1 MIKVNWDVFKAKFS
15 ENNQSN
21 FEWFCYLLF
30 CKEFNRPQ
38 GIFRYKN
45 QSAIETNPIEVDGEV
60 IGWQAKF
67 YDTALSDNKKPLLDT
82 LEKTKRDYSNLSKL
96 LIYTNQEW
104 GQTKGQTPQGLL
116 EIEQKAKELNITLKW
131 RTASFFE
138 SEFVSVENELFAK
151 HFFLLDKSIF
161 DVITEQEK
169 HTDNILNQIH
179 MGITFGNEYFEI
191 DRSHDI
197 LKIQTE
203 SKQVTILSGNGGVG
217 KTALIKKLYELSKDK
232 NPFYV
237 FKATEFELRSINDLF
252 VNFSFDNFLEAHK
265 NDEVKTIVID
275 SSEKLLD
282 LKNSD
287 PFKEFVT
294 SLTNSGWK
302 IIFTTR
308 RNYLEDLNYQFFEI
322 YHIAPLHINISDL
335 ELNELNIISEQHSFL
350 LPKDEK
356 LLDLIKNPFY
366 LGEYLKFYSETDE
379 INYRDFKDKLWNIKI
394 KNTKPAREICFLK
407 IAFERAN
414 IGQFFIHPDCE
425 SMILDELLADG
436 ILGYEKVGYFITHDL
451 YEEWALE
458 KIIEVEYLKQLNEQ
472 DFFQNIGHS
481 LAIRRSFRNWLS
493 ENLFLENEEIKK
505 FIEQVLSSGGIEQFW
520 KDEVIV
526 SIMLSRYS
534 EAFFELFKRELLD
547 NKQAFLKRVTFILRL
562 ACKEVDD
569 DFFKQLGI
577 KNLNI
582 FSLEYILT
590 KPKGQGWESLINFVY
605 DNLETIGIGNIN
617 FILPVINDWTNKT
630 IAGKTTRFSGLI
642 ALQFYQWT
650 IRGKIYFSRDDTK
663 EKLFQTICY
672 ASSEI
677 KHELSVIFDQ
687 ILNNQWRKHSKP
699 YYELVDMILTK
710 LEGIAV
716 AKSLP
721 DYVLKLAD
729 LFWWDNSKKDDWN
742 NYHSSR
748 DIEHYF
754 GLEHHL
760 HYHPASAYQTPIYW
774 LLSIDL
780 RKTIDFILDFTNKS
794 VEKYAVS
801 RFDNYVKVVE
811 VHTNDQNIKKQYMSV
826 CLWNMYRATSSP
838 GSPILLQSIHMAL
851 EKYFLEAGKTVKAN
865 TLESWLFYLLQ
876 NSESAS
882 ISAVVSSIVLAYPD
896 KTFNI
901 AKVLFQTKE
910 FITYDTSRLV
920 SESETLSLYSIAKNW
935 GINTNEFYDN
945 ERIETCKD
953 EHRQSSLESLFLK
966 YQYFRSD
973 DVEEEEANER
983 QKILWDIL
991 DNYYE
996 NIPIL
1001 SDQTEA
1007 DKTWRLYLSRMD
1019 RRKMD
1024 VKTEKTEGGLLIH
1037 FNPEIDSDLEKY
1049 RDDSVAESSDAMKY
1063 TGLKIWSDY
1072 KFQHDEKYKQYEQYE
1087 TNPQLALQE
1096 VKDIIDRLN
1105 QIEKPDYLENNFLG
1119 DGGFYL
1125 FNGSIPAYVCA
1136 VLLRDYTDIL
1146 DEEDKTFCRDIL
1158 LEIASSIFSPNYH
1171 YQISDGIQQ
1180 AISLLPKLL
1189 EIFPEDIERIKFILF
1204 FALFKEE
1211 PVGGQSFNTFSIIA
1225 IRQLWENDFNNA
1237 QSLLFGYLLL
1247 KPKYEKLFQKMRK
1260 ESYKNGTHISNSQV
1274 MEIFIEKN
1282 EKVLEDIIECQLE
1295 FKDIVDIDK
1304 LELSDLNVVFL
1315 LIPYKTSNADHK
1327 RIVHYIV
1334 ESFAKELLSD
1344 RRDEKV
1350 DYSVK
1355 HNFLEKY
1362 VYFVLHSSTDEVI
1375 SYLHPF
1381 LDGFNSSE
1389 SMADLLNEFVKA
1401 EDALYTYDNFWL
1413 IWNTFKEKI
1422 IELCKD
1428 GEERWY
1434 IKKIVQSYL
1443 FAQVKWKDTAKD
1455 WRSFKESDK
1464 RFFQEIAEKIGHC
1477 PSVLYSIA
1485 RLLNNIGSQYIDD
1498 GVYWIYKILDKN
1510 KDYISKKLETN
1521 TVYYIEN
1528 FIRLYIFQN
1537 REKIKKTPTLKSK
1550 LIVILDFL
1558 IEKGS
1563 VIGYMLRENIV

>member
-1 MIKVNWDVFKAKFS
+1 MIKANWEVFNAKFS

-30 CKEFNRPQ
+30 CKEFNKPQ

-67 YDTALSDNKKPLLDT
+67 YDTTLSDNKKALIDT
-82 LEKTKRDYSNLSKL
+82 LEKSKRDYSNISKL
-96 LIYTNQEW
+96 HIYTNQEW
-104 GQTKGQTPQGLL
+104 GQTKGQTPQGLI
-116 EIEQKAKELNITLKW
+116 EIEQKAKELNITLEW

-169 HTDNILNQIH
+169 HTDNILGQIQT
-179 MGITFGNEYFEI
+179 GIAFRSEYFEI

-237 FKATEFELRSINDLF
+237 FKATEFELRNINNLF

-287 PFKEFVT
+287 PFKEFLT

-356 LLDLIKNPFY
+356 LLDFIKNPFY
-366 LGEYLKFYSETDE
+366 LGEYLKFYSENDE
-379 INYRDFKDKLWNIKI
+379 INYRDFKDKLWNRGIK
-394 KNTKPAREICFLK
+394 KNKPAREICFLK
-407 IAFERAN
+407 TAFERAN
-414 IGQFFIHPDCE
+414 NGQFFINPTCE

-436 ILGYEKVGYFITHDL
+436 ILGYENVGYFITHDI

-458 KIIEVEYLKQLNEQ
+458 KIIEIEYTKQSNEH
-472 DFFQNIGHS
+472 DFFTNIGHS

-493 ENLFLENEEIKK
+493 ENLFLDNDEIKK
-505 FIEQVLSSGGIEQFW
+505 FIEYVLSSGEIDQFW
-520 KDEVIV
+520 KDEIIV
-526 SIMLSRYS
+526 SILLSKYS
-534 EAFFELFKRELLD
+534 EVFFELFKSELLD
-547 NKQAFLKRVTFILRL
+547 NKQAFLKRITFILRL

-569 DFFKQLGI
+569 DFFIPLGI

-590 KPKGQGWESLINFVY
+590 KPKGQGWESLIKFVY
-605 DNLETIGIGNIN
+605 HNLETIGIENIN
-617 FILPVINDWTNKT
+617 FILPVVNDWTNKVKE
-630 IAGKTTRFSGLI
+630 GETTRFSGLI
-642 ALQFYQWT
+642 SLQFYQWT
-650 IRGKIYFSRDDTK
+650 MKEKVYFSRDDTK
-663 EKLFQTICY
+663 EKLFQTICH

-677 KHELSVIFDQ
+677 KNELSDIFNQ

-699 YYELVDMILTK
+699 YYEFVDMVLTK
-710 LEGIAV
+710 VEGIAV

-742 NYHSSR
+742 AYHSSM

-774 LLSIDL
+774 LLRIDL

-794 VEKYAVS
+794 VQKYAVS
-801 RFDNYVKVVE
+801 GFDNYVQVVE
-811 VHTNDQNIKKQYMSV
+811 VHIDDQNIKKQYMSS
-826 CLWNMYRATSSP
+826 CLWNMYRGTSSP
-838 GSPILLQSIHMAL
+838 VSPILLQSIHMAL
-851 EKYFLEAGKTVKAN
+851 EKYFLEIGKTNKSS
-865 TLESWLFYLLQ
+865 TLESWLLYLLQ

-901 AKVLFQTKE
+901 AKILFQTKE

-935 GINTNEFYDN
+935 GIDTNKFYDD

-953 EHRQSSLESLFLK
+953 EHRQSSLESLFLR
-966 YQYFRSD
+966 YQCFRSNE
-973 DVEEEEANER
+973 VGEEEADER
-983 QKILWDIL
+983 QKVLWKIL
-991 DNYYE
+991 DHYYE
-996 NIPIL
+996 KIPTEL
-1001 SDQTEA
+1001 EQTDE
-1007 DKTWRLYLSRMD
+1007 DKTWRLYLSRID

-1024 VKTEKTEGGLLIH
+1024 IQTEKTEKGILIH

-1049 RDDSVAESSDAMKY
+1049 RDDSVAENSDAMKY
-1063 TGLKIWSDY
+1063 TSLKIWSDY
-1072 KFQHDEKYKQYEQYE
+1072 KFKNDEKYKQYEQYE

-1119 DGGFYL
+1119 DGGFFL
-1125 FNGSIPAYVCA
+1125 FNASIPAFACA
-1136 VLLRDYTDIL
+1136 VLLRDYI
-1146 DEEDKTFCRDIL
+1146 DELNEDDKTFCKDIL
-1158 LEIASSIFSPNYH
+1158 VEIASSIFSPNYR
-1171 YQISDGIQQ
+1171 YQISDGAQQ

-1189 EIFPEDIERIKFILF
+1189 EIFPEESEGIKLILF

-1211 PVGGQSFNTFSIIA
+1211 PVGGQSFNIFSIIA
-1225 IRQLWENDFNNA
+1225 IRQLWENDFKNA

-1247 KPKYEKLFQKMRK
+1247 KPKYEELFQKMRK
-1260 ESYKNGTHISNSQV
+1260 ESYKQGTHTSSSQV
-1274 MEIFIEKN
+1274 MEKFIKKN
-1282 EKVLEDIIECQLE
+1282 EKALKSIVECQIE
-1295 FKDIVDIDK
+1295 FNDLLNIDK
-1304 LELSDLNVVFL
+1304 LDLHDLNVVFL
-1315 LIPYKTSNADHK
+1315 LIPFNTNNEDHK
-1327 RIVHYIV
+1327 KIVHYIV
-1334 ESFAKELLSD
+1334 EAFAKELLSD

-1362 VYFVLHSSTDEVI
+1362 VYFVLNSSTDEVI

-1381 LDGFNSSE
+1381 LDRFNSSE

-1413 IWNTFKEKI
+1413 IWNAFKEKI

-1434 IKKIVQSYL
+1434 IEKIVQSYL
-1443 FAQVKWKDTAKD
+1443 FAQVKWKETAKD

-1477 PSVLYSIA
+1477 PSVLFSLA
-1485 RLLNNIGSQYIDD
+1485 RLLNNIGNQYLDD
-1498 GVYWIYKILDKN
+1498 GVYWIYKILNKN
-1510 KDYISKKLETN
+1510 KDYVSKKLETN

-1528 FIRLYIFQN
+1528 FIRLYIFKN
-1537 REKIKKTPTLKSK
+1537 SERIKKTPALKSK

-1563 VIGYMLRENIV
+1563 VVGYMLRENIV